1 MKDRMMVSIRRRI
14 MLDAD
19 VAKRRIRCASSW
31 PAHQPRLWI
40 LLATSLA
47 APVAA
52 SQILRSISS
61 SEKNHGFRFEGIL
74 KFVVIDAVGVYQQ
87 ATNQRGFAIIDRSAR
102 QKTQKISAS
111 CPADPS

>member
-1 MKDRMMVSIRRRI
+1 MVSIRRRI

-47 APVAA
+47 APWPH
-52 SQILRSISS
+52 RKSS
-61 SEKNHGFRFEGIL
+61 ALSARARRITNFRFEGIV
-74 KFVVIDAVGVYQQ
+74 KFVVIGAVGVYQQ